1 MIKGHVDIPEF
12 SFGEL
17 DDLQVCLIFPFEC
30 LWEWKRKMMNKQ
42 LGKNSGFNYLYIH
55 IFSYQHMMHCM
66 PNIPFGQQFIFTF
79 YILFIYLFL
88 ISIFYHKQTID
99 WYKFLKYEWRMRNPS
114 KNMKDDLNPKKKKEG
129 EYTEQDLQDSYTN
142 QRWNKN
148 MSKVSKQCTTQGGKN
163 SFTKEAICLASF
175 FANQSAIWLA
185 KFGD

>member
-1 MIKGHVDIPEF
+1 MDIPEV

-142 QRWNKN
+142 QGWNKN
-148 MSKVSKQCTTQGGKN
+148 MNKVSKQCTTQGGKN

>member
-1 MIKGHVDIPEF
+1 MDIPEF

-42 LGKNSGFNYLYIH
+42 LGKNSGFNYPYIH
-55 IFSYQHMMHCM
+55 IFSCQHMMHCM

-99 WYKFLKYEWRMRNPS
+99 WYKFLKYEKSFQKYEGWFKP
-114 KNMKDDLNPKKKKEG
+114 KKEKKKKKKRRGNIPNKICKIAIQIKDETRTWTKYRNSVQLKG
-129 EYTEQDLQDSYTN
+129 VKIPSQKKPFAWLHFLLINLQYD
-142 QRWNKN
+142 
-148 MSKVSKQCTTQGGKN
+148 
-163 SFTKEAICLASF
+163 
-175 FANQSAIWLA
+175 
-185 KFGD
+185 